1 VLSRR
6 LPSSSGDISVS
17 ADTACRVTPELS
29 RRVSVKPRAT
39 HPRHPMV
46 DCPICTKAVK
56 DARINEHIDSGCKE
70 FLLEQ
75 EPQGTPNLGKA
86 HSFFTPGVRKP
97 PGSTQRNANPAS
109 SPLAPPSATQRIAE
123 RPKTPPP
130 GTKRS
135 FDEAADGQTNG
146 EPQSPSAPKRAR
158 RLKAVEDAMPLA
170 ERMRPTSLDDVCG
183 QELVGPGGILRG
195 MVNEGKLPSMILWGR
210 PGTGKH
216 L

>member
-1 VLSRR
+1 
-6 LPSSSGDISVS
+6 
-17 ADTACRVTPELS
+17 
-29 RRVSVKPRAT
+29 
-39 HPRHPMV
+39 MV
-46 DCPICTKAVK
+46 DCPICSKAVK
-56 DARINEHIDSGCKE
+56 DARINEHIDSGCKA

-86 HSFFTPGVRKP
+86 HSFFTPGTRKP
-97 PGSTQRNANPAS
+97 PGSTQRNGNPTS
-109 SPLAPPSATQRIAE
+109 SPPAPSSATQRIAE

-183 QELVGPGGILRG
+183 QELVGPGGVLRG
-195 MVNEGKLPSMILWGR
+195 MVNEGKLPSLVLWGR
-210 PGTGKH
+210 PGTGSYH
-216 L
+216 YTN